1 MTRGSSKYLMPLH
14 LTSKESLCCLSINLL
29 AFSTKNAENFRI
41 CNIDQGK
48 TELKIKGNFKSRYIL
63 NFILAILILVLF
75 IFIWN
80 WLYLNYMY
88 ILQSHSNIV

>member
-41 CNIDQGK
+41 CIIDQGK
-48 TELKIKGNFKSRYIL
+48 TQLKIKGNFKSRYIL
-63 NFILAILILVLF
+63 NFILAILNTCAIYSYLELV
-75 IFIWN
+75 IFK
-80 WLYLNYMY
+80 LYVHTPK
-88 ILQSHSNIV
+88 S